1 VFLGVCSPD
10 EERTFEKYPKR
21 KRGQFGKATS
31 TGHEPPHAQM
41 AREKHENRRKREQQR
56 RQAFKAKYAND

>member
-1 VFLGVCSPD
+1 MGVCSPD

-41 AREKHENRRKREQQR
+41 AREKHANRCLQL
-56 RQAFKAKYAND
+56 FYL